1 MSRIARLL
9 CVFSVAAGAPVL
21 VSACARSTA
30 ASVAGDAAP
39 AGRAVAVAR
48 VERGSLD
55 ETLTLAAEFRPFQEI
70 DVHAKVAGYVRSIAV
85 DVGDRVKAG
94 QLLATLEVPELEQD
108 VKQDEAAERRSQEE
122 IHRADADLQRAEAAH
137 EIAHLGATRLAS
149 VMHERPGLIA
159 QQDIDEATG
168 RDRQAEAQVSTA
180 KAALA
185 AANEQLGVSQAAKSR
200 TQTLYG
206 YARITAPFAGVI
218 TRRYADTGAMIQA
231 GTASQ
236 TQTMPVVRLSENAML
251 RLTLQVPESA
261 VSRIHLGAPVNVSV
275 ESLGRTFPGKIA
287 RFADRVN
294 AETRTMETEIDV
306 PNPQLELVPGMYAN
320 AAIVLDRS
328 ENTLL
333 APVQAVDR
341 DGEHATVL
349 ALSDK
354 HVVEQRTIGLGLQT
368 ADRVEIRSGLREG
381 DLVIVGSRAGLKAG
395 TPVTPVEGR
404 SAAQKTEAGR

>member
-1 MSRIARLL
+1 MSRIVRLS
-9 CVFSVAAGAPVL
+9 CVFIAAAGATVL

-30 ASVAGDAAP
+30 ASAAGDPASAA
-39 AGRAVAVAR
+39 RTVSVAR

-55 ETLTLAAEFRPFQEI
+55 ETLTMAAEFRPFQEI
-70 DVHAKVAGYVRSIAV
+70 DVHAKVAGYVQSIAV

-108 VKQDEAAERRSQEE
+108 VKQNEAAERRSQEE

-137 EIAHLGATRLAS
+137 EIAHLAATRLAS

-168 RDRQAEAQVSTA
+168 RDRQAEAQVATA

-218 TRRYADTGAMIQA
+218 THRYADTGAMIQA

-236 TQTMPVVRLSENAML
+236 TQTMPVVRLSENSML

-261 VSRIHLGAPVNVSV
+261 VSRIHLGAPVNVTV

-287 RFADRVN
+287 RFADRVS

-328 ENTLL
+328 ENALV

-341 DGEHATVL
+341 DGEDTTML
-349 ALSDK
+349 AVTDK
-354 HVVEQRTIGLGLQT
+354 HVVEQRTVGLGLQT
-368 ADRVEIRSGLREG
+368 ADRVEIRSGLVEG

-395 TPVTPVEGR
+395 MPVTPVEGR
-404 SAAQKTEAGR
+404 STAQKTEAGR